1 MANPIDT
8 IYGYIQ
14 SLTNKRDEVALTKVF
29 ESVYPRRKTVN
40 ITAATTLSELNHGMG
55 RIITI
60 NSAAG
65 IALTLPASTGQGA
78 RFRFVVGTAVTSST
92 LTIKVANAT
101 DFMFGNAHQ
110 AGATGAATAFSTSNT
125 GTAAT
130 ESDTI
135 SMNGTTLGGL
145 KGDYIDVEDYGV
157 NAWRVTVNSRITGT
171 AATPFSATV

>member
-78 RFRFVVGTAVTSST
+78 RFRYLDSQRA
-92 LTIKVANAT
+92 
-101 DFMFGNAHQ
+101 
-110 AGATGAATAFSTSNT
+110 
-125 GTAAT
+125 
-130 ESDTI
+130 
-135 SMNGTTLGGL
+135 
-145 KGDYIDVEDYGV
+145 
-157 NAWRVTVNSRITGT
+157 
-171 AATPFSATV
+171 